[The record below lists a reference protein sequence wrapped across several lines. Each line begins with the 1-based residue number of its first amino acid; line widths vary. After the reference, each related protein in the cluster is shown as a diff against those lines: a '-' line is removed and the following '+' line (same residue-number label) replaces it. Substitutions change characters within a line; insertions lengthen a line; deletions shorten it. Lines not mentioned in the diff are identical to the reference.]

1 MLVSVLYASTCVS
14 KVDTLE
20 KEGELVQELEYPT
33 HNSKANKTMN
43 NNNQG
48 IRGCGI
54 FDGQQCQKFS
64 VCTGFVVQDYIY
76 IYASLMA
83 HIEKLRHEDIMFLH
97 DEWIQ
102 NDIELV
108 AEFLKGFLFMLPA
121 PICIATRV
129 DLCSIAWIV

>member
-1 MLVSVLYASTCVS
+1 
-14 KVDTLE
+14 
-20 KEGELVQELEYPT
+20 
-33 HNSKANKTMN
+33 
-43 NNNQG
+43 
-48 IRGCGI
+48 
-54 FDGQQCQKFS
+54 
-64 VCTGFVVQDYIY
+64 
-76 IYASLMA
+76 MA

-129 DLCSIAWIV
+129 DLCSIAWIVWRFSKHGFHPLLFIEADMPMDHLAIDLKKFCKFGQVHYRLCDLFDARAARWCK